1 MRKQTILTIALGI
14 FLLFAVI
21 GLMLPGDRSEITGNT
36 ISEQTGQSASQDSVK
51 EKAFVSKVIDGD
63 TVIVNGESVR
73 LLGMDTDE
81 RGYPCYNEAKKRIEE
96 LILDK
101 EVILEKD
108 AEDRDQYGRIL
119 RYIFLDG
126 KNINLQL
133 VEEGF
138 AVARFYPE
146 NQKYKAEILES
157 EKYARD
163 NKLGCKWREEKVE
176 AEVNIL
182 EQEETKTETKE
193 QETIDTSKYICNEEA
208 YNCGDFKTHAEAQAV
223 FNACGGVNNDVHG
236 LDRDSDGDPCE
247 TLA

>member
-1 MRKQTILTIALGI
+1 MKKQTILTITLGI
-14 FLLFAVI
+14 FLLLAII
-21 GLMLPGDRSEITGNT
+21 GIILFKDKPKTTGN
-36 ISEQTGQSASQDSVK
+36 IISQDSFQ

-63 TVIVNGESVR
+63 TVIINGESVR
-73 LLGMDTDE
+73 LLGMDADE

-101 EVILEKD
+101 EVILVKD
-108 AEDRDQYGRIL
+108 AEDRDQYDRLL

-133 VEEGF
+133 VEEGL

-146 NQKYKAEILES
+146 NQKYKTEIIEA
-157 EKYARD
+157 EKYAREH
-163 NKLGCKWREEKVE
+163 KLGCKWREEKVE
-176 AEVNIL
+176 VDIKVEQ
-182 EQEETKTETKE
+182 QEENKTETKE
-193 QETIDTSKYICNEEA
+193 QESQEEQKINISKYDCSSNI

-223 FNACGGVNNDVHG
+223 FNACGGVSNDIHQ
-236 LDRDSDGDPCE
+236 LDKDKDGDPCE